1 MNITTKVEIQ
11 RSVELLVCNISVGSV
26 FLVTPEVSSE
36 KIQKV
41 AWILHRS

>member
-26 FLVTPEVSSE
+26 FLVTPEVSSG

-41 AWILHRS
+41 AWILH

>member
-1 MNITTKVEIQ
+1 MNITTKVEIHTN
-11 RSVELLVCNISVGSV
+11 VELLVCNISVGSV

-41 AWILHRS
+41 AWILC